1 MTVLTE
7 TWLIFQRS
15 MRQSLRNPYWVIIGV
30 IQPVMYLAFFG
41 PLLIPIVQSTPGF
54 PPGDAWQVL
63 VPALLVQLGLFGGL
77 FVGFAV
83 LAEYKAGV
91 IERMRVT
98 PVSRTALLLGR
109 SLKDAVVLLVQAIL
123 LTVLAIP
130 FGLRAPLG
138 GVLIGLA
145 LVAVLGLATSSGSY
159 ALALQ
164 VKSEEAFLP
173 IMNSLFLPLL
183 LLSGILLPMTVA
195 PLWLYNLSR
204 ANPFVYV
211 VDAARAVF
219 QGDLLTPTV
228 LGGIGV
234 ALVLV
239 VLTVWWGVRTFQR
252 ESA

>member
-15 MRQSLRNPYWVIIGV
+15 LKQSLRNPFWVVIGIV
-30 IQPVMYLAFFG
+30 QPFLYLALFG

-63 VPALLVQLGLFGGL
+63 VPALLIQLGLFGGL
-77 FVGFAV
+77 FVGFAI
-83 LAEYKAGV
+83 LAEFKAGV
-91 IERMRVT
+91 VERMQVT

-109 SLKDAVVLLVQAIL
+109 SLKETAVLLTQGVL

-130 FGLRAPLG
+130 FGLRAPVS
-138 GVLIGLA
+138 GVIVGLL
-145 LVAVLGLATSSGSY
+145 LVTVLGFAASTASY
-159 ALALQ
+159 ALAMQ

-173 IMNSLFLPLL
+173 IVQAVFLPVL

-195 PLWLYNLSR
+195 PPWLFAISR
-204 ANPFVYV
+204 VNPFVYV

-219 QGDLLTPTV
+219 QGDLFTTTALV
-228 LGGIGV
+228 GV
-234 ALVLV
+234 AVAVL
-239 VLTVWWGVRTFQR
+239 LAAASLFWGVRVFQR
-252 ESA
+252 ENA